1 MSTTPVMAP
10 CTAAPGSAA
19 PPHPGIERGSAA
31 YRRANLA
38 LFLAGCSTFSLLYC
52 VQPLLPEFAR
62 DFGLSPASSSLA
74 LSLSTAALAVAIFA
88 VGALSQQVARRRL
101 MFASMV
107 LAAVCNLLAA
117 AASNWPLLLLARL
130 AEGALLGGVPAVAM
144 AYLAEEMDARHLSG
158 AMGLYVAGTAFG
170 GMMGRVGMGL
180 LVESADWRTAMAA
193 IGAVGLVAAFG
204 FAALLPPSRRFVP
217 QRGFVLQRHLRAWG
231 AQLRH
236 PGLLRLFAVGFLLT
250 SVFVAL
256 FNYVGFRLAGAPY
269 LLGPGRISL
278 IFLAYV
284 FGMFSSPLAGRLADR
299 YGGRWPLAAGMALM
313 ALGALV
319 TLGSSLAAIVAGI
332 SLVTFGFFVGHSVAS
347 AWVGRLAGADKG
359 HASSLYLLFYYFGS
373 SITGPLGGWAWQH
386 GGWGGEVALTATLAL
401 LGIVL
406 AIQVEGRGQAR
417 GV

>member
-1 MSTTPVMAP
+1 MSTTPVLAGGP
-10 CTAAPGSAA
+10 AAA
-19 PPHPGIERGSAA
+19 PHPGIERGTAA

-62 DFGLSPASSSLA
+62 DFGLTPATSSLA
-74 LSLSTAALAVAIFA
+74 LSLSTAALALAIFA
-88 VGALSQQVARRRL
+88 AGALSQQVVRRRL
-101 MFASMV
+101 MFASMA
-107 LAAVCNLLAA
+107 LAAACNLLAA
-117 AASNWPLLLLARL
+117 FAPDWSLLLLARL

-144 AYLAEEMDARHLSG
+144 AYLAEEMDARHLNG

-170 GMMGRVGMGL
+170 GMMGRVGMGV
-180 LVESADWRTAMAA
+180 LVELGDWRTAMAA
-193 IGAVGLVAAFG
+193 IGAIGLAAAFG

-217 QRGFVLQRHLRAWG
+217 QRGFVLQRHLRAW
-231 AQLRH
+231 AAHLRD
-236 PGLLRLFAVGFLLT
+236 PGLLRLFAVGFVLT

-256 FNYVGFRLAGAPY
+256 FNYVGFRLAAAPY
-269 LLGPGRISL
+269 LLGPGKISL

-284 FGMFSSPLAGRLADR
+284 FGMFSSPLAGRMADR

-313 ALGALV
+313 GVGAVV
-319 TLGSSLAAIVAGI
+319 TLGSSMAAILAGI

-347 AWVGRLAGADKG
+347 AWVGRLAGSDKG

-386 GGWGGEVALTATLAL
+386 GGWGGEVALTASLAAA
-401 LGIVL
+401 GIVL
-406 AIQVEGRGQAR
+406 ALQVEGRGRAR
-417 GV
+417 VG